1 MKKVIKFSKLFL
13 PCAIG
18 STVIILSGIVGL
30 FTKGINYGID
40 FQAGFIE
47 KVTIAPTALSLSYS
61 GAQSVTVD
69 QSSTKLDF
77 VITGVADDNKTV
89 SFPYAEYPTVG
100 AFTSAIAAVPGVS
113 INVSAPADT
122 ALKSVFPDSGT
133 LNRLSATPYRFH
145 YIPAGSGVI
154 STDDVRAAISVYP
167 EASVQV
173 VGKPEDRTFQIRVS
187 DDGKTENALVT
198 FRAGISAA
206 LSAVYGADNIAIVS
220 TDFVGS
226 RLSQS
231 MATSATW
238 LCLLTLLLIWAYC
251 AIRFRWDFA
260 VGGVLAILHDALMII
275 TFVVWTGMQFNSTT
289 IAAILTILGYSINDT
304 VVIFDRIRENLKFH
318 PEMKITDILDLSQTE
333 VLSRTVI
340 TTVTTMLAVLSLYL
354 FTSGDMKAFALALLV
369 GMTSGVYSTIYIA
382 SAFISMVGHFRKDG
396 GRMAEKVKA
405 AKPVISGE
413 LV

>member
-1 MKKVIKFSKLFL
+1 MKKVIKFSKIFL

-18 STVIILSGIVGL
+18 STVLILSGVVGL

-40 FQAGFIE
+40 FQAGFVE

-61 GAQSVTVD
+61 GAQSITVD
-69 QSSTKLDF
+69 QSSSKIDF
-77 VITGVADDNKTV
+77 VITGVGSDNQTV
-89 SFPYAEYPTVG
+89 SFSYTEYPTVG
-100 AFTSAIAAVPGVS
+100 AFTSAVTSVPGVT
-113 INVSAPADT
+113 VSVAAPAET
-122 ALKSVFPDSGT
+122 PLGEVFPESGT

-145 YIPAGSGVI
+145 FLPEGSAVVP
-154 STDDVRAAISVYP
+154 SDDVRAAISVYP

-173 VGKPEDRTFQIRVS
+173 VGKPEDNTFQIRVS

-198 FRAGISAA
+198 FRSGISTA
-206 LSAVYGADNIAIVS
+206 LSSVFGEENLAVVS

-231 MATSATW
+231 MASSAAW
-238 LCLLTLLLIWAYC
+238 LVAITLLLIWAYC

-260 VGGVLAILHDALMII
+260 IGGVLAILHDALMII
-275 TFVVWTGMQFNSTT
+275 AFVVWSGMQFNSTT

-318 PEMKITDILDLSQTE
+318 PEMNITDILDLSQTE
-333 VLSRTVI
+333 ILGRTII
-340 TTVTTMLAVLSLYL
+340 TTVTTMLAVMSLYI

-382 SAFISMVGHFRKDG
+382 SAFISLVGKLRKDG
-396 GRMAEKVKA
+396 GRMAEKIKA
-405 AKPVISGE
+405 PKPVTSGE

>member
-18 STVIILSGIVGL
+18 STVIILSGVFGL

-69 QSSTKLDF
+69 QSSTKIDF
-77 VITGVADDNKTV
+77 VITGVGNDNQTV
-89 SFPYAEYPTVG
+89 SFAYADYPTVG
-100 AFTSAIAAVPGVS
+100 SFASAVGSVAGVS
-113 INVSAPADT
+113 IDVAAPADT
-122 ALKSVFPDSGT
+122 ALNSVFPDSGT

-145 YIPAGSGVI
+145 FIPSGSGVI

-187 DDGKTENALVT
+187 DDGKTENALIA

-206 LSAVYGADNIAIVS
+206 LSSVFGADNIAVVS

-238 LCLLTLLLIWAYC
+238 LVVLTLILIWAYC

-275 TFVVWTGMQFNSTT
+275 AFVVWSGMQFNSTT

-304 VVIFDRIRENLKFH
+304 VVIFDRIRENLRFH
-318 PEMKITDILDLSQTE
+318 PEMNITEILDLSQTE
-333 VLSRTVI
+333 ILGRTII
-340 TTVTTMLAVLSLYL
+340 TTVTTMLAVLSLYI

-382 SAFISMVGHFRKDG
+382 SAFISLVGHFRKDG
-396 GRMAEKVKA
+396 GRMQEKIKA
-405 AKPVISGE
+405 PKPVTSGE
-413 LV
+413 VV